1 MIDGDMYYKGQ
12 GGTVWSLAVFHWS
25 RVPSCLPHAVM
36 KRDVDENMKKLTDEW
51 LRAQTKKQQAKKES
65 VKKTMKSRMDLILKV
80 IQKLQSCRG
89 TLVRTN
95 EQLGNSVE
103 RQRAKEE
110 MESRLPDLE
119 ELANYF
125 SRF

>member
-1 MIDGDMYYKGQ
+1 
-12 GGTVWSLAVFHWS
+12 
-25 RVPSCLPHAVM
+25 
-36 KRDVDENMKKLTDEW
+36 MKKLTDEW
-51 LRAQTKKQQAKKES
+51 LRVQTKKQQAKKES

-95 EQLGNSVE
+95 EQFGNSME

-125 SRF
+125 SKF

>member
-1 MIDGDMYYKGQ
+1 
-12 GGTVWSLAVFHWS
+12 
-25 RVPSCLPHAVM
+25 M
-36 KRDVDENMKKLTDEW
+36 KRDIDENMKKLTDEW
-51 LRAQTKKQQAKKES
+51 LRVQTKKQQAKKES
-65 VKKTMKSRMDLILKV
+65 VKKTMKPRIDLVLKF

-103 RQRAKEE
+103 MQRAKEE

-125 SRF
+125 SKF